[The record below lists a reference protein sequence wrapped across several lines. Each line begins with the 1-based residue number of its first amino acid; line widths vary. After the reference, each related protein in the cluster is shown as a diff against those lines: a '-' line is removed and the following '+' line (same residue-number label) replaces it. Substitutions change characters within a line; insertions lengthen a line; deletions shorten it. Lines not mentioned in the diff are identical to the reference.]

1 MYIMVV
7 LPYQYANGLRI
18 YPLHDFWHLWLD
30 TKLDLRICTELAY
43 QFMLKI
49 DPKISLIFLLVLF
62 MVHDVCTNCVSL
74 SGLSL
79 KSQDLTALFL
89 AVRLYC
95 SFVMEYDIHTILD
108 TAALAATLFV
118 IYMIRFKLR
127 STYMLDKDNFAL
139 YYVVSTI
146 FISWLQ
152 SNVHL
157 ESLYCLLLCTV

>member
-1 MYIMVV
+1 
-7 LPYQYANGLRI
+7 
-18 YPLHDFWHLWLD
+18 
-30 TKLDLRICTELAY
+30 
-43 QFMLKI
+43 MLKI

-62 MVHDVCTNCVSL
+62 MIHDVCTNCVSL

-146 FISWLQ
+146 FIS
-152 SNVHL
+152 
-157 ESLYCLLLCTV
+157 